1 MSFGKQIP
9 PPRVVFEDPDVH
21 FDFLTLSSDMDFEGQ
36 HFERKEAC
44 RARPDGNVAPSDL
57 KKLDGQI
64 TECISAF
71 SNKNRDGGLL
81 VLGIG
86 STGEVRGLAHLSETQ
101 VNAMT
106 RLDTKLV
113 HHRCEAKLVEVTN
126 AQGQPDHIALFYAG
140 YVDKAICEEVGA
152 NPRAWTRSGR
162 QNLLLHDVD
171 RERIRREKRIVD
183 FERTPCCA
191 FIASDLDQG
200 VVKAFAQRYLEAA
213 SYH

>member
-1 MSFGKQIP
+1 MSSRKQIP
-9 PPRVVFEDPDVH
+9 KPRVVFDDPDTH
-21 FDFLTLSSDMDFEGQ
+21 FDFLTLSSDVDFEGQ
-36 HFERKEAC
+36 HFDRKEAC
-44 RARPDGNVAPSDL
+44 RPRPDGNVAPSDR
-57 KKLDGQI
+57 KKMDEQI

-86 STGEVRGLAHLSETQ
+86 SKGEVRGLAHLSEAQ

-113 HHRCEAKLVEVTN
+113 HHRCESKLVEVTN
-126 AQGQPDHIALFYAG
+126 AQGKPDHIALFYAHH
-140 YVDKAICEEVGA
+140 VDNAICEEVGA

-162 QNLLLHDVD
+162 QNLLLSDVD

-183 FERTPCCA
+183 FPEMRNAQTA
-191 FIASDLDQG
+191 HFVEALFSDTTSLAMF
-200 VVKAFAQRYLEAA
+200 V
-213 SYH
+213 